1 MKIIRAGAG
10 DTDIFSEYELGFGAC
25 CFFTEDRARKYFF
38 EIKGREATLFANTE
52 QYIPQAIEEFL
63 YYSGF
68 VATIKDQSGN
78 ILLDRA
84 GTEPFLMEIQKI
96 QPSQFYISEEKLES
110 CKKWVKGPEEIYIP
124 IVFRDG
130 KAISLDGHT
139 RMRAA
144 MDLGYVCV
152 YVYPD
157 EHDEYIF
164 HFVDEAIRRCIY
176 SVSDMKL
183 VNSEE
188 YKLKWHKYCD
198 DFFERLPKGEA

>member
-1 MKIIRAGAG
+1 MKIIRAKAD
-10 DTDIFSEYELGFGAC
+10 DTDIFSKYELGFGAC

-38 EIKGREATLFANTE
+38 EIKGREATLFANTG

-68 VATIKDQSGN
+68 VTTIKDQNGN
-78 ILLDRA
+78 ILLTKA
-84 GTEPFLMEIQKI
+84 GPKPFLLEIQKI

-110 CKKWVKGPEEIYIP
+110 CKKWLKSPENLYIP

-139 RMRAA
+139 RMRTA
-144 MDLGYVCV
+144 MDLDYACV

-157 EHDEYIF
+157 EYDEYIF
-164 HFVDEAIRRCIY
+164 HFVDEAIRRRIY

-183 VNSEE
+183 VSGEE

-198 DFFERLPKGEA
+198 DFFEQLSKGEV